1 MADIKDNIP
10 EEMTVEVVTFT
21 DDEGNDFDMEIIEE
35 FEHAGRR
42 FAVLAEINDECGC
55 GCEEHQ
61 HEDDCCCDE
70 CAEEALYIFEIV
82 DGEDGEEFVSID
94 DDDLL
99 EELSDVVE
107 SMFDVE
113 E

>member
-1 MADIKDNIP
+1 MADIKDITP

-42 FAVLAEINDECGC
+42 FAVLAEIHDECGC
-55 GCEEHQ
+55 GCEEHA
-61 HEDDCCCDE
+61 HECDCDE
-70 CAEEALYIFEIV
+70 CEEEALYIFEIV
-82 DGEDGEEFVSID
+82 DGEEGEEFISID

-107 SMFDVE
+107 GLFEIE